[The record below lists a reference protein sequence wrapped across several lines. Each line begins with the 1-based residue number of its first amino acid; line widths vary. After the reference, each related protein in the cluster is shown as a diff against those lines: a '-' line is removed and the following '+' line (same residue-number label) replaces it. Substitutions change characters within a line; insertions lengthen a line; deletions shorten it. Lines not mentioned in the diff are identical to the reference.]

1 MRNAVIYI
9 HGQGGSAAEAEHYR
23 RLFPDC
29 RVIGF
34 DYAAKSPWE
43 AKEEFT
49 QFFDSVQREHGR
61 VAIVAN
67 SIGAFYSMIA
77 LADKPIEAAYFIS
90 PVVDMERLIA
100 DMMTWAAVGEDELC
114 EKQVIETSFG
124 QTLSWEY
131 LTYVR
136 GNQIEWHAPTF
147 ILYGDRD
154 NLTSRETINEFA
166 EKTGASLTVMEG
178 GEHWFHTE
186 EQMRFLDGWI
196 ESVR

>member
-34 DYAAKSPWE
+34 DYVAQSPWE
-43 AKEEFT
+43 ANEEFS
-49 QFFDSVQREHGR
+49 QFFDSVQHEHGH

-136 GNQIEWHAPTF
+136 GNPIEWHTPTF

-154 NLTSRETINEFA
+154 NLTSRETISEFA